1 MRNPMRILVI
11 GAGEL
16 GARTVKQLRKNERI
30 EIVVSDHREDPYALR
45 EGIIDKVDIKLHVTP
60 MNAVQVCLTA
70 KPALVLIARK
80 LKDWGHHNTL
90 MGSQYVAGMERELAK
105 LHIPV
110 IPVSGDV
117 EF

>member
-1 MRNPMRILVI
+1 MRILVV

-16 GARTVKQLRKNERI
+16 GAKTIRQLKKNPKL
-30 EIVVSDHREDPYALR
+30 EIVVADHRDEPYAVK
-45 EGIIDKVDIKLHVTP
+45 EGIIERLDLKLHVTP
-60 MNAVQVCLTA
+60 MNAVQVCLTV
-70 KPALVLIARK
+70 KPDLVLIARK
-80 LKDWGHHNTL
+80 LQDWGHHDTL

-110 IPVSGDV
+110 VPVSAEV

>member
-1 MRNPMRILVI
+1 MRILVV

-16 GARTVKQLRKNERI
+16 GARTIMQLRKNPKL
-30 EIVVSDHREDPYALR
+30 EIIVADHRDEPYALK
-45 EGIIDKVDIKLHVTP
+45 EGIIEKVDIKLHVTP
-60 MNAVQVCLTA
+60 MNAVQVCLTV
-70 KPALVLIARK
+70 KPDMVLIARK
-80 LKDWGHHNTL
+80 LQDWGHHDTL

-110 IPVSGDV
+110 VPVSAEV